1 MREPESAEPEAPESE
16 SSGAESSEAEISGAE
31 SPEGTRIDTR
41 AITAGRSHSGDS
53 LAPVLFPSTTYVV
66 PSIDDHARMA
76 GEPRTAHYYSR
87 FGSPSVQEFEQAVAA
102 LEGAEAALAAS
113 SGMAAIS
120 AVVFGLCSTG
130 DHIVVQ
136 RQLFSVTSA
145 LFAAHL
151 PRFGIDV
158 TFVDGT
164 DPEAFAAAVVRGRTQ
179 LVFVETPANPAL
191 TLTDIEAVAAIPG
204 PFTVVDSTFA
214 TPVLQQP
221 LALGAD
227 LVLHSATKGL
237 AGHNDALLGVVAGSR
252 ELVDAVWGWHAVQ
265 GGQASP
271 FDAWNGL
278 RGIRT
283 LAVRVQRQCAT
294 ALALAEHLA
303 DHPAVVSVS
312 YPGLDSHPQRE
323 LAKRQMTGGGSTIAV
338 EVAGGL
344 DGARRFCAAAR
355 VARIALSLGGPETLL
370 SHPASTVPRLTPA
383 ERAELGIADGLI
395 RMSVGLEHVDDLLQ
409 DLDRA
414 LATVPDS

>member
-1 MREPESAEPEAPESE
+1 MPDPTDDRPDDRPDRPDDRPGDRPDPDNPAW
-16 SSGAESSEAEISGAE
+16 
-31 SPEGTRIDTR
+31 RLDTR
-41 AITAGRSHSGDS
+41 AIRGGRTHSGDS
-53 LAPVLFPSTTYVV
+53 LAPVLFPSTTYEV
-66 PSIDDHARMA
+66 PSVDDHVRMA
-76 GEPRTAHYYSR
+76 GTPRTAHYYSR
-87 FGSPSVQEFEQAVAA
+87 FGSPSAQEFEQAVAA
-102 LEGAEAALAAS
+102 LEGAEAALASA
-113 SGMAAIS
+113 SGMAAIT

-145 LFAAHL
+145 LFTAHV

-164 DPEAFAAAVVRGRTQ
+164 DPAEFAAAVVPGRTQ

-191 TLTDIEAVAAIPG
+191 SLTDIEAVAAIPG

-227 LVLHSATKGL
+227 LVLHAATKGI
-237 AGHNDALLGVVAGSR
+237 AGHNDALLGVVAGSA
-252 ELVDAVWGWHAVQ
+252 ELIDAIWGWHVVQ

-303 DHPAVVSVS
+303 GHPAVASVS
-312 YPGLDSHPQRE
+312 YPGLDSHPQRD
-323 LAKRQMTGGGSTIAV
+323 LAKRQMSAGGTILAV
-338 EVAGGL
+338 ELAGGL
-344 DGARRFCAAAR
+344 DAASRFCASTR
-355 VARIALSLGGPETLL
+355 LARIALSLGGPETLVT
-370 SHPASTVPRLTPA
+370 HPAATVPRLTRE
-383 ERAELGIADGLI
+383 ERAELGIADGLV
-395 RMSVGLEHVDDLLQ
+395 RVSVGLEHVDDLIADVDQ
-409 DLDRA
+409 A
-414 LATVPDS
+414 LAAL